1 MIDFA
6 KKIEERIT
14 QILETKREFNVLYV
28 TDDTSRLACVR
39 GYNAM
44 QQFRQFYSSIAEVTL
59 TSMDSKTFCRTK
71 PDLSLYSVVWVDNV
85 ISRAFNDL
93 MMERMREAFNK
104 VAPGWR
110 DEADQLKSNPEAYD
124 KFMKD
129 ANEYRSLTLRV
140 VYSLDEFVWDAPA
153 SRNRTIV
160 EAKMV
165 ADCLDYADTIV
176 VPNNELRTALVQ
188 LQLVAEDKDVVIIPS
203 FVSSYFYPTH
213 KVFLKSKSGFT
224 TIRKPKILVK
234 GTDIPQNVQNLIIH
248 GTDEYDFTISTVS
261 ELDPRLMELLRPR
274 SKKEGPLVR
283 HVMHWAN
290 PYVTA
295 KNTTETMAMERDAG
309 FDFVLLTE
317 PKHVD
322 EDIYN
327 ITIADT
333 DAILSIAAGSVVFAQ
348 IAEAGFE
355 PGVHIC
361 NECGKE
367 FVFGQDTTV
376 KELMAMLEKWRITV
390 NWDEA
395 YTKQRTLMEHRLVS
409 DPKVLAGYFHS
420 MLGRRVSTALKTK
433 FDEGM
438 AKLKKQEAEQAEQSG
453 QASPEGQE

>member
-1 MIDFA
+1 MDFT
-6 KKIEERIT
+6 KKIEERIA

-28 TDDTSRLACVR
+28 TDDSSRLSCVR

-44 QQFRQFYSSIAEVTL
+44 QQFKQFYSSIAEVTM
-59 TSMDSKTFCRTK
+59 TTMDSKTFCRTK
-71 PDLSLYSVVWVDNV
+71 PDLSCYSVVWVDNV
-85 ISRAFNDL
+85 ISRSFNDL
-93 MMERMREAFNK
+93 MMESMRAAFER
-104 VAPGWR
+104 VAPGWKA
-110 DEADQLKSNPEAYD
+110 EADKLKGDQEAYD
-124 KFMKD
+124 KFMKS

-140 VYSLDEFVWDAPA
+140 VYALDEFVWDAPA
-153 SRNRTIV
+153 ARNKTIV

-165 ADCLDYADTIV
+165 ADCLDYADTVV

-213 KVFLKSKSGFT
+213 KVFLKSKGGIT
-224 TIRKPKILVK
+224 TIRRPKVLVK
-234 GTDIPQNVQNLIIH
+234 GTDIPQNVQNFIIH
-248 GTDEYDFTISTVS
+248 GTDEYDFTISTVCD
-261 ELDPRLMELLRPR
+261 LDPRLMELLRPR
-274 SKKEGPLVR
+274 SKKEGPVVR

-290 PYVTA
+290 PYVTS
-295 KNTTETMAMERDAG
+295 KNASETMAMERDAE

-317 PKHVD
+317 PEHVD

-333 DAILSIAAGSVVFAQ
+333 DAILAISSGSVVFAQ

-361 NECGKE
+361 NESGKD
-367 FVFGQDTTV
+367 FVFSHTTSV
-376 KELMAMLEKWRITV
+376 KELTAMLEKWRIIV

-409 DPKVLAGYFHS
+409 DPKVLAGFFHA

-438 AKLKKQEAEQAEQSG
+438 AKLKKKES
-453 QASPEGQE
+453 ASED

>member
-1 MIDFA
+1 MMDFT
-6 KKIEERIT
+6 KKIEERIS

-44 QQFRQFYSSIAEVTL
+44 QQFKQFYSSIAEVTL
-59 TSMDSKTFCRTK
+59 TTMDSKTFCRTK
-71 PDLSLYSVVWVDNV
+71 PDLSGYSVVWVDN
-85 ISRAFNDL
+85 IINRQFNDL
-93 MMERMREAFNK
+93 MMERMREAFNQ

-110 DEADQLKSNPEAYD
+110 EEAESLKGNQEEYD
-124 KFMKD
+124 KYMKG
-129 ANEYRSLTLRV
+129 ANEFRSLTLRV
-140 VYSLDEFVWDAPA
+140 VYALDEFVWDAPA
-153 SRNRTIV
+153 ARNKTII
-160 EAKMV
+160 EAKLV

-176 VPNNELRTALVQ
+176 VPNNELRTAIVQ

-213 KVFLKSKSGFT
+213 KVFLKSKGGFT

-290 PYVTA
+290 PYVTS
-295 KNTTETMAMERDAG
+295 KNSMETMAMERDAG

-317 PKHVD
+317 PEHVD

-333 DAILSIAAGSVVFAQ
+333 DAILAISSGSVVFAQ

-367 FVFGQDTTV
+367 FVFGQDTSV

-438 AKLKKQEAEQAEQSG
+438 AKLKKKEKEAEATS
-453 QASPEGQE
+453 EGE

>member
-1 MIDFA
+1 MHMDFN
-6 KKIEERIT
+6 KKIEERIS

-28 TDDTSRLACVR
+28 TDETSRLSCVR
-39 GYNAM
+39 GYGAM
-44 QQFRQFYSSIAEVTL
+44 QQFKQFYSTIAEVNL
-59 TSMDSKTFCRTK
+59 TTMDSKTFCRTN
-71 PDLSLYSVVWVDNV
+71 PDLSTYSVVWVDNV
-85 ISRAFNDL
+85 ISRKFNDT
-93 MMERMREAFNK
+93 MMASMRAAFDR
-104 VAPGWR
+104 VAPGWKE
-110 DEADQLKSNPEAYD
+110 EADKLSGDAEAYG
-124 KFMKD
+124 KFMD
-129 ANEYRSLTLRV
+129 AANEFRSLTLRV

-153 SRNRTIV
+153 ARNRTIV

-165 ADCLDYADTIV
+165 ADCLDYADTVV

-188 LQLVAEDKDVVIIPS
+188 LQLVSEDKDVVIIPS
-203 FVSSYFYPTH
+203 FVSSQFYPTH
-213 KVFLKSKSGFT
+213 KVFLKSKGGFT
-224 TIRKPKILVK
+224 AIRRPKVLVK

-248 GTDEYDFTISTVS
+248 GTDEYDFTISTVAD
-261 ELDPRLMELLRPR
+261 LDPRLMELLRPR

-295 KNTTETMAMERDAG
+295 KNASETMAMERDAG
-309 FDFVLLTE
+309 FDFVILTE
-317 PKHVD
+317 PVNVG

-333 DAILSIAAGSVVFAQ
+333 DAILAISSGSVVFAQ
-348 IAEAGFE
+348 IADAEFE

-361 NECGKE
+361 NECGSD
-367 FVFGQDTTV
+367 FVFGADTKATD
-376 KELMAMLEKWRITV
+376 LRAMLEKWRITV

-420 MLGRRVSTALKTK
+420 MLGRRVSTALKSR

-438 AKLKKQEAEQAEQSG
+438 AKLKKKKTDSESQEG
-453 QASPEGQE
+453 